1 MTESWQTVTEFYS
14 SQRDEVTYY
23 VKVTPDPKE
32 SSKNMITEHAVF
44 RLIFGI
50 DKWVLSNAKIP

>member
-1 MTESWQTVTEFYS
+1 MMKLLGNS
-14 SQRDEVTYY
+14 
-23 VKVTPDPKE
+23 VKVTLYVIRY
-32 SSKNMITEHAVF
+32 KNMITEHASF